1 MTSKTHVAATVVRA
15 IVLISVAAIFSGG
28 GIDAN
33 AADLKILCASGMRE
47 VVSALQPQFERT
59 TGQRVTVGFGEA
71 GDLRKRIQG
80 GEIADVIVLPRVVL
94 DQVLSDGNVVPG
106 TIVDLA
112 QSVIGIGVR
121 ADAPKPDIGSADGL
135 KRVLLAAKS
144 IVTTDPASGGVAG
157 VHVANV
163 FQRLG
168 ISEQLKP
175 KLKLT
180 RGQRNAEFV
189 AKGEAE
195 IAFQLSNEIRIVP
208 GIEFIPLPPEFERTF
223 IFSAA
228 QGSNATEPSASKLM
242 LQFLSGAEAM
252 AVIRAKGMDAPA
264 SK

>member
-1 MTSKTHVAATVVRA
+1 MEVSMMRKSLAVAVAVGA
-15 IVLISVAAIFSGG
+15 VLISSHAHAAEV
-28 GIDAN
+28 
-33 AADLKILCASGMRE
+33 KILCASGMRE
-47 VVSALQPQFERT
+47 VVSALRPQLERT

-94 DQVLSDGNVVPG
+94 DQVLADGNVVPG
-106 TIVDLA
+106 TVVDLA

-121 ADAPKPDIGSADGL
+121 ADAPKPDISSADGL
-135 KRVLLAAKS
+135 KRALLAAKS
-144 IVTTDPASGGVAG
+144 IATTDPASGGVAG
-157 VHVANV
+157 VHVADV

-168 ISEQLKP
+168 IAEQLKP

-195 IAFQLSNEIRIVP
+195 IAIQLSNEIRMVP
-208 GIEFIPLPPEFERTF
+208 GIEFIPLSAEFERTF

-228 QGSNATEPSASKLM
+228 LGSNAREAGASQLLLK
-242 LQFLSGAEAM
+242 FLSGPEALT
-252 AVIRAKGMDAPA
+252 VIRAKGMDPAA

>member
-1 MTSKTHVAATVVRA
+1 MISKTHAAATVVRA
-15 IVLISVAAIFSGG
+15 IVQISVAAIFSAGG
-28 GIDAN
+28 VDAIS
-33 AADLKILCASGMRE
+33 ADLKILCASGMRE
-47 VVSALQPQFERT
+47 VVNALQPQLERT

-71 GDLRKRIQG
+71 GELRKRIQG

-228 QGSNATEPSASKLM
+228 QGSNAMEPSASKSM
-242 LQFLSGAEAM
+242 LQFLSGAEAI